1 MAFGVWFFCAFF
13 SFFLVGISHLFFQ
26 GYLFMQP
33 CEQCVYIRYAFVVMG
48 FGGIFLGISDF
59 LSTRK
64 TSKNMRQ
71 SNAFK
76 KHNITHKLI
85 LLSKI
90 LGFVLGFYGSVRGI
104 FFAWV
109 LLKIHRALNDFD
121 DFDMESSEAD
131 FSKKNLSEVDSK
143 KTNLSQTDFNKA
155 DFSGVE
161 SFGDSSDLQNP
172 LDNDLKNEFFEMP
185 NFFDLSNF
193 FGLQGCSMQPSF
205 DFGLP
210 LDRWLPSVF
219 APTGDCGQD
228 FALPPSDIALSPLQ
242 AYFVELYSQGWY
254 LLPSLKFGSMA
265 ECCLLAFG
273 VGFLI
278 FCVAFV
284 RTLLAR
290 IFFSK
295 NAKIC

>member
-1 MAFGVWFFCAFF
+1 MAFRAYFWFFCAFC

-33 CEQCVYIRYAFVVMG
+33 CEQCVYIRFAFIVMG
-48 FGGIFLGISDF
+48 FGGIFLGISDCLAVQKSRHNMQKSHTF
-59 LSTRK
+59 N
-64 TSKNMRQ
+64 KN
-71 SNAFK
+71 
-76 KHNITHKLI
+76 NIAHKLSLI
-85 LLSKI
+85 SKM

-121 DFDMESSEAD
+121 MDSSE
-131 FSKKNLSEVDSK
+131 SDSSQ
-143 KTNLSQTDFNKA
+143 TNLSQTNLNKA
-155 DFSGVE
+155 E
-161 SFGDSSDLQNP
+161 SFADSSDFKNP
-172 LDNDLKNEFFEMP
+172 LENNLEAND
-185 NFFDLSNF
+185 FDLPNF

-205 DFGLP
+205 DFDLP
-210 LDRWLPSVF
+210 LDKWLPSVF

-228 FALPPSDIALSPLQ
+228 FALPPSDIALSHLQ

-254 LLPSLKFGSMA
+254 LLPSVKFGSMA

-273 VGFLI
+273 LGFLI

-295 NAKIC
+295 TTKIC

>member
-1 MAFGVWFFCAFF
+1 MAFGAYFWFFCAFC

-33 CEQCVYIRYAFVVMG
+33 CEQCVYIRYAFIVMG
-48 FGGIFLGISDF
+48 FGGIFLGVSDC
-59 LSTRK
+59 LALRK
-64 TSKNMRQ
+64 SSNNMQKSHTFNKN
-71 SNAFK
+71 
-76 KHNITHKLI
+76 NIAHKLSF
-85 LLSKI
+85 LSKI

-121 DFDMESSEAD
+121 MDS
-131 FSKKNLSEVDSK
+131 SEVDFSQE
-143 KTNLSQTDFNKA
+143 NL
-155 DFSGVE
+155 
-161 SFGDSSDLQNP
+161 
-172 LDNDLKNEFFEMP
+172 
-185 NFFDLSNF
+185 FDLPNF

-228 FALPPSDIALSPLQ
+228 FALPPSDIALSYLQ

-254 LLPSLKFGSMA
+254 LLPSAKFGSMA

-284 RTLLAR
+284 RALLAR
-290 IFFSK
+290 IFFYK